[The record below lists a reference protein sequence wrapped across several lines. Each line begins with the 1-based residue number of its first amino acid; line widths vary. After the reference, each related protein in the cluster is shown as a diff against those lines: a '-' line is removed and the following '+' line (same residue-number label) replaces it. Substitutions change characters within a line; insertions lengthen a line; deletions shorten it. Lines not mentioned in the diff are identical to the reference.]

1 MTNSKPKSDPSPAP
15 ERTEPATTAG
25 KTGES
30 PKRRAMKLPPGVVPK
45 TAQGSQQ
52 RRDWQPGAGGRPQTD
67 FARRAGKSRKV
78 H

>member
-1 MTNSKPKSDPSPAP
+1 MSTTKPKSDPSAAP
-15 ERTEPATTAG
+15 ERPEAATTAG

-30 PKRRAMKLPPGVVPK
+30 PKRSAMKLPPGVVPK
-45 TAQGSQQ
+45 TAQGPQQ
-52 RRDWQPGAGGRPQTD
+52 HRGWQAGAGGRPQTD